1 MKCRSSLEITRDM
14 LHTVVDSRCTL
25 TQLVCRANLN
35 HTLATR
41 YLAELER
48 AGHVRVTAN
57 GNGGRV
63 CELTPKG
70 TRHLARIGSLIF

>member
-25 TQLVCRANLN
+25 TQLVRRANLN
-35 HTLATR
+35 HTLVLR

-48 AGHVRVTAN
+48 AGYVRVAAN

-63 CELTPKG
+63 CELTRKG
-70 TRHLARIGSLIF
+70 ARYLADIGSLIF

>member
-35 HTLATR
+35 HTFAFR
-41 YLAELER
+41 YLVELER
-48 AGHVRVTAN
+48 AGYVRVIN
-57 GNGGRV
+57 GNGGARV
-63 CELTPKG
+63 YELTPKG
-70 TRHLARIGSLIF
+70 ARYLAKIGSLIF